1 MQKNNWMYNNQ
12 EFTTADI
19 GDYVGFVY
27 IINNITKGKFYIGKK
42 NFYKVVKLKPLKGK
56 TRNRLKKSYTNW
68 EVYTGSSNE
77 LNNDILAGDQITK
90 TIIKLCT
97 SKASM
102 TYYELKHQMAMDA
115 MFRDD
120 CYNGIINV
128 RLSSVCKD
136 AILRD
141 S

>member
-1 MQKNNWMYNNQ
+1 MQVSNWTYNSKVFC
-12 EFTTADI
+12 ETDI

-27 IINNITKGKFYIGKK
+27 IIRNVTKDKFYIGKK
-42 NFYKVVKLKPLKGK
+42 NFHKVVKLKPLKGK
-56 TRNRLKKSYTNW
+56 TRKRHKKSFTDW
-68 EVYTGSSNE
+68 EKYTGSSLD
-77 LNNDILAGDQITK
+77 LNTDILNGDIITRE
-90 TIIKLCT
+90 IIKLCS

-102 TYYELKHQMAMDA
+102 TYYELKYQMERDA
-115 MFRDD
+115 LFRDD
-120 CYNGIINV
+120 YYNGIINV